1 MSDTIEKNWKY
12 WLFNIGLV
20 ASFLILLAVV
30 VKLLLIQGKYFKE
43 LARENKVF
51 ESIIPAAR
59 AKILDRK
66 GRVVA
71 QSVYQYFKLEGTN
84 KIYDETGD
92 FNGYKFEGKNLAYE
106 LKRSYPYGESMAFV
120 TGYVGLV
127 SQDEMKNGACGDKLS
142 LNNIVGKNGVEG
154 FLNCQIKGVDGK
166 RLIEVDAK
174 GNYIRELGRQEPI
187 VPTDISLSIDAY
199 WQDKVYKMLDGK
211 KATVIISDPKTGKI
225 IVFVSSPS
233 FDPNVFS
240 YSQDNEKI
248 SQYLNDKD
256 NFPLLNRV
264 TSARYHP
271 GSVFKLVM
279 ATAGL
284 ESGVIDKE
292 TLFEDT
298 GILKVGEYSYK
309 NWLWSKSGTT
319 DGMLNIV
326 TAIKRSND
334 IFFYKLG
341 EALGLNRIIDWS
353 KKFGYGQK
361 TGVEI
366 TGELE
371 GLVPSDSW
379 KNQSKG
385 EGWYLGDTYHLSIGQ
400 GFLDVTP
407 LQVNQMT
414 NIVANNGVKCKMSL
428 LKDSKVECEDLR
440 IKKNNIAIILE
451 GMKAAC
457 KSGGTAWPLF
467 NFKTEIACKTGTAE
481 VGDGSNDSHA
491 WLTAFAPADD
501 PQISITVLVERGGE
515 GSDVAA
521 PIVGDILKEWFNEPD
536 TIVPRYSENKEVSE

>member
-1 MSDTIEKNWKY
+1 MKDINGKNWKY
-12 WLFNIGLV
+12 WLFNIGLII
-20 ASFLILLAVV
+20 SFLILLAVSI
-30 VKLLLIQGKYFKE
+30 KLSLIQNIYYKD

-51 ESIIPAAR
+51 ESVIPAGR
-59 AKILDRK
+59 SQILDRK

-71 QSVYQYFKLEGTN
+71 ESVYQYFKMEGQN

-92 FNGYKFEGKNLAYE
+92 FNGYKFEGKNLAYD
-106 LKRSYPYGESMAFV
+106 LKRNYPYGESMAFV
-120 TGYVGLV
+120 TGYVGLA
-127 SQDEMKNGACGDKLS
+127 SENDIK
-142 LNNIVGKNGVEG
+142 NNICGGKLTGGDMVGRGGVES
-154 FLNCQIKGVDGK
+154 FLDCQLRGRDGR

-174 GNYIRELGRQEPI
+174 GNYIRELGREEP
-187 VPTDISLSIDAY
+187 VVLGDLNLSVDAY
-199 WQDKVYKMLDGK
+199 WQEKIYKMLDGK
-211 KATVIISDPKTGKI
+211 KAVVIISEPKTGKI
-225 IVFVSSPS
+225 INFVSSPS

-240 YSQDNEKI
+240 YTQDNEKI
-248 SQYLNDKD
+248 SGYLNDKQ
-256 NFPLLNRV
+256 NFPLLDRV
-264 TSARYHP
+264 ISAKYHP
-271 GSVFKLVM
+271 GSVFKPVL

-292 TLFEDT
+292 TLYEDT
-298 GILKVGEYSYK
+298 GILKVGDYSYS
-309 NWLWSKSGTT
+309 NWLWTKSGRT

-341 EALGLNRIIDWS
+341 EALGLNRIKDWA
-353 KKFGYGQK
+353 KKYGYGSK

-366 TGELE
+366 SGELE
-371 GLVPSDSW
+371 GLVPSEDW
-379 KNQSKG
+379 KKQAKG

-414 NIVANNGVKCKMSL
+414 NIIANNGVKCKMSI
-428 LKDSKVECEDLR
+428 LKDSKVECEDLK
-440 IKKNNIAIILE
+440 IKKSNINTIVE

-467 NFKTEIACKTGTAE
+467 NFKTSIACKTGTAE
-481 VGDGSNDSHA
+481 VGDGSNDTHA

-501 PQISITVLVERGGE
+501 PQISITVMLERGGE

-521 PIVGDILKEWFNEPD
+521 PIVGDILKEWFNEPE
-536 TIVPRYSENKEVSE
+536 T

>member
-1 MSDTIEKNWKY
+1 MKDISEKNWKY
-12 WLFNIGLV
+12 WLFSIGLV
-20 ASFLILLAVV
+20 LSFFILLASILKLSVV
-30 VKLLLIQGKYFKE
+30 QGKYYKE

-51 ESIIPAAR
+51 ESNIPAAR
-59 AKILDRK
+59 AQILDRK

-71 QSVYQYFKLEGTN
+71 KSIYQYFKLEGDN
-84 KIYDETGD
+84 KIYDEAGD
-92 FNGYKFEGKNLAYE
+92 FNGYKFEGKNLAYD
-106 LKRSYPYGESMAFV
+106 LKRNYPYGESMAFV
-120 TGYVGLV
+120 TGYVGKV
-127 SQDEMKNGACGDKLS
+127 SENDIKSNSCGDKLS
-142 LNNIVGKNGVEG
+142 GDDMVGRGGIEG
-154 FLNCQIKGVDGK
+154 FKNCQIKGVDGK

-174 GNYIRELGRQEPI
+174 GSYVRELGRQEPI
-187 VPTDISLSIDAY
+187 VSGDLNLSLDAY
-199 WQDKVYKMLDGK
+199 WQEKIYKMLDGK
-211 KATVIISDPKTGKI
+211 KAVVIISEPKTGKI
-225 IVFVSSPS
+225 INFVSSPS

-248 SQYLNDKD
+248 SGYLNDKE

-264 TSARYHP
+264 ISAKYHP
-271 GSVFKLVM
+271 GSVFKPVL

-298 GILKVGEYSYK
+298 GILKVGDYSYS
-309 NWLWSKSGTT
+309 NWLWTKSGRT

-341 EALGLNRIIDWS
+341 EALGLERIDTWAR
-353 KKFGYGQK
+353 KFGYGRK
-361 TGVEI
+361 TGVEL
-366 TGELE
+366 TGELD
-371 GLVPSDSW
+371 GLVPDEKW
-379 KNQSKG
+379 KKEARG
-385 EGWYLGDTYHLSIGQ
+385 ENWYLGNTYHLSIGQ
-400 GFLDVTP
+400 GDLEVTP

-414 NIVANNGVKCKMSL
+414 NVIANNGVKCKMSI
-428 LKDSKVECEDLR
+428 LKDSKVECEDLN
-440 IKKNNIAIILE
+440 IKKSNIAIVLE

-457 KSGGTAWPLF
+457 KTGGTAWPLF

-481 VGDGSNDSHA
+481 VGDGSNDTHA

-501 PQISITVLVERGGE
+501 PQISITVMLERGGE

-536 TIVPRYSENKEVSE
+536 TVVPRYTEKKEESE